1 MRPDMNVLIT
11 SASKKVWLIKAFQKA
26 LALEG
31 GGVVYAIDISPNA
44 PALYFADK
52 HSLCLKDSDPAFISS
67 LLSLCKS
74 NQISL
79 IIPTR
84 DEELPI
90 FSKVRDNFQTEGIYI
105 MTASSSTI
113 NICQDKKMFIAFCNQ
128 HGFNTPTTYDA
139 DITNNTPD
147 KIDFPLFIKPTR
159 GKGGANT
166 AKINSLDELKMFIS
180 ISGDDYIIQKYID
193 APEYTVDLFSD
204 LSGNVIS
211 VVPRVRIMVF
221 GGESYVSKTQS
232 DKKIITES
240 TRLAKELNLIG
251 HNTIQCFLENGRV
264 LFIEVNPRYGGGA
277 ALGIEAGADT
287 PRYMIKLL
295 KGDTLSPDKNN
306 FTDNFYMLRY
316 TSELYMKET
325 ELYT

>member
-1 MRPDMNVLIT
+1 MNVLIT

-31 GGVVYAIDISPNA
+31 GGLVYAVDISPNA

-67 LLSLCKS
+67 LLSLCKA

-79 IIPTR
+79 VIPTR

-90 FSKVRDNFQTEGIYI
+90 FSKVKDEFQKEGISI
-105 MTASSSTI
+105 MTASPTTI
-113 NICQDKKMFIAFCNQ
+113 DICQDKKMFIEFCNQ
-128 HGFNTPTTYDA
+128 HGFNTPLTYDA
-139 DITNNTPD
+139 ATINETPN
-147 KIDFPLFIKPTR
+147 KIAFPVFVKPIR
-159 GKGGANT
+159 GKGGANI
-166 AKINSLDELKMFIS
+166 AKIKSLSELRMFIA
-180 ISGDDYIIQKYID
+180 IAGDDFIIQKYIK
-193 APEYTVDLFSD
+193 APEYTIDLFSD
-204 LSGNVIS
+204 LLGNVIS

-221 GGESYVSKTQS
+221 GGESYVSKTHLDQR
-232 DKKIITES
+232 IIAES

-251 HNTIQCFLENGRV
+251 HNTIQCFLEKGRV

-277 ALGIEAGADT
+277 ALSIEAGADT

-295 KGDTLSPDKNN
+295 KGGTIDPHKLN
-306 FTDNFYMLRY
+306 FTDNLYMLRY
-316 TSELYMKET
+316 TGELYMKEKD
-325 ELYT
+325 LCS